1 MLLPVKTVLR
11 LISVKK
17 MEKEGKRFT
26 FVKLA
31 DEKTFDSNEFM
42 LHKEQMVDKL
52 VTQARYN
59 VTLDVDGK
67 YTSAILDL
75 ETTAKAS

>member
-11 LISVKK
+11 LISAKT
-17 MEKEGKRFT
+17 MEKDGKRFT

-42 LHKEQMVDKL
+42 LHKEQMPEKL
-52 VTQARYN
+52 VPTMRYN
-59 VTLDVDGK
+59 VTLDIDGRF
-67 YTSAILDL
+67 TSVMLDP
-75 ETTAKAS
+75 ESTKAS